1 MYIYIFIFR
10 YIYIFLLYL
19 SNYTFYHKESTHSSI
34 HIYIRIYIYTPIY
47 IYQSHG
53 SYQIG
58 KLFAPNFHGGLGG
71 AWKWYG
77 SHPQDWLLAFFVGL
91 FVCLFV
97 CWLAC
102 LFVFFLSGVYLEDHP
117 RTLKYLVNLMYK
129 PFRPFGRGTT
139 PVRGLANHG
148 H

>member
-1 MYIYIFIFR
+1 MR
-10 YIYIFLLYL
+10 GSGMAATLRTGCLL
-19 SNYTFYHKESTHSSI
+19 S
-34 HIYIRIYIYTPIY
+34 
-47 IYQSHG
+47 
-53 SYQIG
+53 
-58 KLFAPNFHGGLGG
+58 
-71 AWKWYG
+71 
-77 SHPQDWLLAFFVGL
+77 L

-97 CWLAC
+97 GLLAC
-102 LFVFFLSGVYLEDHP
+102 LFLFLSGVYLEDHP